1 MPTLERLRSF
11 TFLYAKSLR
20 CLNVYSWRQI
30 GTCIFAQR
38 FVPSLSVDA
47 MNFILSRHFFCAWK
61 PLLFFSRR
69 SIVYRYTEAH
79 FVSGSF
85 SSVCQSSLVSLTGRL
100 HPQGRAPLHINEA
113 S

>member
-11 TFLYAKSLR
+11 TFLYAQNLR
-20 CLNVYSWRQI
+20 CLNVYSWRQH

-47 MNFILSRHFFCAWK
+47 MNFVLSRHLFCAWK
-61 PLLFFSRR
+61 PLLFLSRR
-69 SIVYRYTEAH
+69 SIFYGYTEAH
-79 FVSGSF
+79 VVSGSF
-85 SSVCQSSLVSLTGRL
+85 SSVCKSMLVSFTGRL